1 MENNNPRQN
10 GDPDSRRMLLGIHMG
25 SSNIISGL
33 LLVGIGVLFLLG
45 NLHIVHAGDWVSYWP
60 VIPIVI
66 GLVQLVDS
74 TSSSGRIGGGVMLVV
89 GGLFLADNLGYI
101 NFPIWDLW
109 PLILIGVGLMMLWN
123 RAGFVQRHDAI
134 NRLAGHRTADGEYK
148 RWNWP
153 DMNAGYFTTSSGC
166 VNEFAVFGGSRRA
179 VVAQDFRGGKV
190 AVIFGGVT
198 LDLTGAGMAEDVAVL
213 HVSALYGGVSIK
225 IPPTWSAEAH
235 GVGIFGGFGDHSIHP
250 PATPGMKRL
259 IVKGAAIFGGVGIKN

>member
-74 TSSSGRIGGGVMLVV
+74 TSSSGRVGGGIMLVV

-109 PLILIGVGLMMLWN
+109 PLILIGVGVMMLLN
-123 RAGFVQRHDAI
+123 RAGFVQRH
-134 NRLAGHRTADGEYK
+134 E
-148 RWNWP
+148 
-153 DMNAGYFTTSSGC
+153 
-166 VNEFAVFGGSRRA
+166 
-179 VVAQDFRGGKV
+179 
-190 AVIFGGVT
+190 
-198 LDLTGAGMAEDVAVL
+198 
-213 HVSALYGGVSIK
+213 
-225 IPPTWSAEAH
+225 
-235 GVGIFGGFGDHSIHP
+235 
-250 PATPGMKRL
+250 ATPGWP
-259 IVKGAAIFGGVGIKN
+259 AAAPQTENPSAGIGRI

>member
-1 MENNNPRQN
+1 MIV
-10 GDPDSRRMLLGIHMG
+10 GIHMG
-25 SSNIISGL
+25 SSHITGGL
-33 LLVGIGVLFLLG
+33 ILVAIGVLFLLG
-45 NLHIVHAGDWVSYWP
+45 NLNLVHASYWVSYWP
-60 VIPIVI
+60 VILIVI

-101 NFPIWDLW
+101 NFPIWNLW

-123 RAGFVQRHDAI
+123 RAGFVTGKQA
-134 NRLAGHRTADGEYK
+134 ADRIYK

-153 DMNAGYFTTSSGC
+153 EMNAGYFTTSSGC
-166 VNEFAVFGGSRRA
+166 VNEFAVFGGSKRA

-213 HVSALYGGVSIK
+213 NVSALYGGVSIK
-225 IPPTWSAEAH
+225 IPPTWSAEVR

-250 PATPGMKRL
+250 PAAPGMKRL
-259 IVKGAAIFGGVGIKN
+259 IVKGAAIFGGVSIKN

>member
-10 GDPDSRRMLLGIHMG
+10 DDPDSRRMIVGIHMG
-25 SSNIISGL
+25 SSHVTGGL
-33 LLVGIGVLFLLG
+33 ILVAIGVLFLLG
-45 NLHIVHAGDWVSYWP
+45 NLNIVRAIDWIAYWP
-60 VIPIVI
+60 VILIVI

-74 TSSSGRIGGGVMLVV
+74 TSSTGRIGGGVMLVV

-101 NFPIWDLW
+101 NFPIWNLW

-123 RAGFVQRHDAI
+123 RAGFVSRHDAI
-134 NRLAGHRTADGEYK
+134 SRLAGHRVADGDPK

-166 VNEFAVFGGSRRA
+166 LNEFAVFGGSKRSVA
-179 VVAQDFRGGKV
+179 AQDFRGGKV

-213 HVSALYGGVSIK
+213 QVSALYGGVSIK
-225 IPPTWSAEAH
+225 IPPTWSAEVR
-235 GVGIFGGFGDHSIHP
+235 GVGIFGGFGDHTIHP
-250 PATPGMKRL
+250 PAVAGTKRL
-259 IVKGAAIFGGVGIKN
+259 IIKGAAIFGGVSIKN

>member
-1 MENNNPRQN
+1 MIV
-10 GDPDSRRMLLGIHMG
+10 GIHMG
-25 SSNIISGL
+25 SSNIVGGL
-33 LLVGIGVLFLLG
+33 ILVAIGVLFLLG
-45 NLHIVHAGDWVSYWP
+45 NLHIVRGTDWISYWP

-109 PLILIGVGLMMLWN
+109 PLILIGVGVMMLLN
-123 RAGFVQRHDAI
+123 RAGFITRADAI
-134 NRLAGHRTADGEYK
+134 GRLAGHRTADGQYK
-148 RWNWP
+148 GWNWP

-166 VNEFAVFGGSRRA
+166 VNEFAIFGGSKRS

-190 AVIFGGVT
+190 SVIFGGIT

-213 HVSALYGGVSIK
+213 HVSALYGGVGIK
-225 IPPTWSAEAH
+225 IPPTWSAEVR
-235 GVGIFGGFGDHSIHP
+235 GFGMFGGFGDHSIHP
-250 PATPGMKRL
+250 PVATGMKRL